1 MIKRCKGCGHVTLSE
16 SYKNFDLV
24 NDLQWLKQISKVKPT
39 ATIDKNIES
48 KKDQNV
54 HRD

>member
-1 MIKRCKGCGHVTLSE
+1 MPENNIKRCKGCGHVTLSE

-24 NDLQWLKQISKVKPT
+24 NDLQWLKQISKVKT
-39 ATIDKNIES
+39 MDKDI